1 MPNVD
6 LATQLVDMTQAVHSF
21 RANLAVFRAASHMSK
36 TLLDIFT

>member
-1 MPNVD
+1 
-6 LATQLVDMTQAVHSF
+6 VHGF